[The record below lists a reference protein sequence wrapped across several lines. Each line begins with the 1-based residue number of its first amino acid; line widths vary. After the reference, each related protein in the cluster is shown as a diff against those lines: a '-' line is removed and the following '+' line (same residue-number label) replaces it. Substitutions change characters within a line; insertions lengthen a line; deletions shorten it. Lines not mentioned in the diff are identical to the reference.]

1 MTKPEAFIRKAR
13 TGDLEAIG
21 KLWCEFMDFHS
32 ARDPHFSR
40 SEEGE
45 KCFKEFI
52 AKHIAAGDSCVL
64 VAESGGEVVGYLLA
78 SLTKNPPVLKE
89 RDYGTIS
96 DLAVAGRC
104 RRMDIGGKMYREAL
118 LWFAE
123 RGVRRIELRVAATNE
138 VSTAFWQKNGFTPY
152 AVVLSKNI

>member
-1 MTKPEAFIRKAR
+1 MTKPEVLIRKAGA
-13 TGDLEAIG
+13 GDLEVIG

-32 ARDPHFSR
+32 ARDPHYSR
-40 SEEGE
+40 AEAGE

-52 AKHIAAGDSCVL
+52 GKRIASADSRVL

-78 SLTKNPPVLKE
+78 GLTQNPPVLKE
-89 RDYGTIS
+89 RDYGVIS
-96 DLAVAGRC
+96 DLAVTGRC

-123 RGVRRIELRVAATNE
+123 RGVRRIELRVAAANE
-138 VSTAFWQKNGFTPY
+138 VSTAFWVKNGFAPY